1 MRKINPLND
10 FLLVKRDPP
19 KDKTEAGLYI
29 PDVAKDKLTIG
40 EVMAAGP
47 GKVLD
52 NGKRKE
58 PSVKKGDRVLFGKY
72 SGNEFELDGE
82 KNLILMREEDIY
94 GIVEG

>member
-10 FLLVKRDPP
+10 FLLIKRDPP
-19 KDKTEAGLYI
+19 KEVTEGGLYI

-40 EVMAAGP
+40 EIMAAGP
-47 GKVLD
+47 GKMLD

-58 PSVKKGDRVLFGKY
+58 PSVKKGDRVIFGKY

-82 KNLILMREEDIY
+82 KNLILMREQDIY
-94 GIVEG
+94 GMVEG